1 MRFWFKTARDP
12 AIVRCSMKYAFIV
25 GPVLVAINY
34 GDAIVQGTVD
44 GVGLFKIGLTMM
56 VPYLVSTFSSV
67 GTICKMRKADE
78 VLSESDSLR

>member
-12 AIVRCSMKYAFIV
+12 VIVRCSMKYAFIV
-25 GPVLVAINY
+25 GPVLVAINH
-34 GDAIVQGTVD
+34 GDAIMQGTVD

-67 GTICKMRKADE
+67 GTICKMRNTT
-78 VLSESDSLR
+78 ESDSSR

>member
-78 VLSESDSLR
+78 TLSESDSLR